1 MTNHRR
7 LLLTGWS
14 VALLLVVSCA
24 TRPEAVPG
32 DTRPAPKTPAV
43 ASAPEKLPEV
53 FDLDTCIR
61 FALEHNARTGVA
73 LAEVDI
79 AEARLDQARS
89 AYWPEVSLESRFT
102 RLHDDP
108 YMVTEGVPLNFGK
121 TTAAFA
127 DSIALAQVV
136 NAGIAPNPG
145 DPMFDAAYGLARQQ
159 ALDGLKKA
167 KLPDVVTTLE
177 DRNSWRTSLLV
188 TWPLFTGGKIS
199 SANERAEIGVRAAN
213 RGVDAAREDI
223 AFEVTRF
230 YKMRLLAGELVK
242 IGKETQLR
250 FETILDITER
260 VYKTGSGTVDKTDY
274 LKNRLFVSMIK
285 GQVAVLIQNR
295 DRVEAALRNAMGL
308 APDAPIRL
316 KEDRL
321 AAAPRE
327 YREEELLGAAFD
339 HRPDLEQVNLGIEA
353 AHAGI
358 TSAKS
363 DYWPTLAAFGQ
374 AAHLENDLDGGIVDW
389 QEDSWAIGLSL
400 DVSIFQGFRTDA
412 KVAEA
417 RGELLKLTHQKR
429 LLETGIRTQVRVGW
443 LGYRAAVAELDS
455 AEEGLAD
462 ARENRELNMRAYE
475 AELVETEDVIT
486 AQFLETMTKIRHRKA
501 LFDVSVAA
509 ARLDL
514 VTGRMLTGAADA
526 AP

>member
-1 MTNHRR
+1 MTNRR
-7 LLLTGWS
+7 RILLIGLLLL
-14 VALLLVVSCA
+14 ASCTA
-24 TRPEAVPG
+24 RTAAVPS
-32 DTRPAPKTPAV
+32 DARPAPDIRPVV
-43 ASAPEKLPEV
+43 AAPEKLPEV

-61 FALEHNARTGVA
+61 FALDHNARAGVA

-79 AEARLDQARS
+79 AEARLKQARS
-89 AYWPEVSLESRFT
+89 AYWPELSLGSRFT

-108 YMVTEGVPLNFGK
+108 YMVTEGVGLNFGE

-145 DPMFDAAYGLARQQ
+145 DPTFDGAYAIARQL

-167 KLPDVVTTLE
+167 KLPDVVTTLQ
-177 DRNSWRTSLLV
+177 DRNSWRTSLLL

-199 SANERAEIGVRAAN
+199 SVNERAEIGVEAAN
-213 RGVDAAREDI
+213 RGLAEAREDI

-230 YKMRLLAGELVK
+230 YQMRLLAGELVA

-308 APDAPIRL
+308 PPDAPIRL

-321 AAAPRE
+321 AAAPTE
-327 YREEELLGAAFD
+327 YREEELIAAAFD
-339 HRPDLEQVNLGIEA
+339 HRPDLKRVNLGIDA

-358 TSAKS
+358 TEAKS
-363 DYWPTLAAFGQ
+363 DYWPTLAAFGE
-374 AAHLENDLDGGIVDW
+374 AAHLENDVDGGIVDW
-389 QEDSWAIGLSL
+389 QEDSWAVGVSL

-412 KVAEA
+412 RVAEA
-417 RGELLKLTHQKR
+417 KGELLKLTHQKQ

-443 LGYRAAVAELDS
+443 LGYQAAVAELGS

-462 ARENRELNMRAYE
+462 ARENRDLNMRAYE

-501 LFDVSVAA
+501 LFDLAVAA

-514 VTGRMLTGAADA
+514 VTGRMLSARADGAA
-526 AP
+526 P